1 MSKFKF
7 YGIKRYGSWQPKI
20 GFTVIKVNTKI
31 TLIFN
36 PFNRRYSFEN

>member
-1 MSKFKF
+1 MHRYRRIS
-7 YGIKRYGSWQPKI
+7 IKRYGSWQPKI